1 MHHIRIYCCIALS
14 NLLLTLS
21 CKNYVVTPQ
30 FKHNNK
36 TYDIAVEGGINTFQT
51 TQFIRLSKPA
61 ILPNK
66 DVEPVS
72 QAIVSISDGINKVF
86 LRETSTPG
94 IYTGT
99 INNNTNYDRPYTLNV
114 TYGKSDYAATD
125 TLRRVPEINVNDLP
139 FTAKKLVDGKIQLK
153 IPRHIFGTS
162 FSARWLITSPGKE
175 RWSPASLNKK
185 LDYNYSHQYGS
196 PNTLYPSTQKISTRT
211 LNPGDTVTVYKFS
224 LSASYSKYLYTVFQE
239 TDFKNI
245 FSSVPGKIYGNV
257 SNNALGYFYCTDV
270 KVKRYLARDLVR

>member
-1 MHHIRIYCCIALS
+1 MIYRRIALY
-14 NLLLTLS
+14 TLFLAFS

-36 TYDIAVEGGINTFQT
+36 TYDIAVEGGLNTFQT
-51 TQFIRLSKPA
+51 RQFIRLSKPA
-61 ILPNK
+61 VLPNNN
-66 DVEPVS
+66 VEPVS

-86 LRETSTPG
+86 LKETATPG

-99 INNNTNYDRPYTLNV
+99 INNNTNYDRPYTLNI

-125 TLRRVPEINVNDLP
+125 TLRRVSEITANDLP
-139 FTAKKLVDGKIQLK
+139 FAAKKLVDEKIQLK
-153 IPRHIFGTS
+153 IPGHIFGTS
-162 FSARWLITSPGKE
+162 FSAQWLIVYPGRQK
-175 RWSPASLNKK
+175 WDPSNLNKK
-185 LDYNYSHQYGS
+185 VDYTYSHQYGS
-196 PNTLYPSTQKISTRT
+196 PNTLYPSTQKITTRV
-211 LNPGDTVTVYKFS
+211 LNPGDTVTVYKLS
-224 LSASYSKYLYTVFQE
+224 LSASFSKYLYTVFQE